1 MLSAWQ
7 NPGLCTYLQVDHREN
22 GWCNHP
28 PFSKAYSGRGSY
40 IHTHAFFVFSFS
52 FSMAAGS
59 RTHRCIATLAHLLGL
74 HFVLAAPQCRAPG
87 GGFDEEHMSLTLR
100 SLNSS
105 DAVCN
110 DGSPAALY
118 YRACCDGPDPGDW
131 CNASDTSRWLI
142 VFGDGNADGWCWDG
156 PSCAARAKADPS
168 LTSSKGLPHF
178 FTRDGEAHSDAVGAF
193 DKSGETNPN
202 FYPAHAAYVP
212 HCSSD
217 LFTGFSSPM
226 ASPAFCGRAIALAA
240 LGAIRREME
249 SLGGPWEVVLVG
261 GAGIFATLP
270 ELRAALPASAD
281 VSAVCDGCILLDDHD
296 DDEEKDR
303 DGNAAAVRATAPGA
317 AAVTAAA
324 TATATTAATAAP
336 GAPPATSNL
345 RWQAECDERDA
356 HTCPPSQTLNTAA
369 ELWNSSLPAAC
380 GGWRCLLDVVH
391 QRMKPS
397 TAMAAHLPDEGR
409 HQGQLGAITRVL
421 AQQPLYDAQ
430 TQTAH
435 AGADPETLRSRLLTA
450 LMGADLVVA
459 SACVGPAAAFTR
471 SAFSLVTFG
480 AGLPPPSYAS
490 GLYLL
495 VENQTA
501 SKLASKL
508 VDHCVGVGC
517 NPTCVARAVRKSKRK
532 LTRVVLPGDV
542 HGDNM

>member
-1 MLSAWQ
+1 MPA
-7 NPGLCTYLQVDHREN
+7 R
-22 GWCNHP
+22 
-28 PFSKAYSGRGSY
+28 
-40 IHTHAFFVFSFS
+40 
-52 FSMAAGS
+52 S
-59 RTHRCIATLAHLLGL
+59 RTHRCIAALAHLLGL

-193 DKSGETNPN
+193 DKSGESNPN

-261 GAGIFATLP
+261 GAGILATLP

-281 VSAVCDGCILLDDHD
+281 VSAVLSAARDGCMPVLI
-296 DDEEKDR
+296 
-303 DGNAAAVRATAPGA
+303 TAP
-317 AAVTAAA
+317 
-324 TATATTAATAAP
+324 
-336 GAPPATSNL
+336 
-345 RWQAECDERDA
+345 
-356 HTCPPSQTLNTAA
+356 
-369 ELWNSSLPAAC
+369 
-380 GGWRCLLDVVH
+380 
-391 QRMKPS
+391 
-397 TAMAAHLPDEGR
+397 
-409 HQGQLGAITRVL
+409 
-421 AQQPLYDAQ
+421 
-430 TQTAH
+430 
-435 AGADPETLRSRLLTA
+435 
-450 LMGADLVVA
+450 
-459 SACVGPAAAFTR
+459 
-471 SAFSLVTFG
+471 
-480 AGLPPPSYAS
+480 PPPY
-490 GLYLL
+490 
-495 VENQTA
+495 
-501 SKLASKL
+501 
-508 VDHCVGVGC
+508 
-517 NPTCVARAVRKSKRK
+517 PTGERRVR
-532 LTRVVLPGDV
+532 RVHPPR
-542 HGDNM
+542 